1 MSYRRRSN
9 PSAAEIA
16 KAEGYAILGAIAA
29 VGLNMAAKRLAS
41 PTPASGASAAKPAMI
56 SQRAAAVGQLVVG
69 AAVAAVAAG
78 RAPALGVAVGA
89 GTMTLG
95 GSDLISQMR
104 AASAQAPVPGP
115 VPAPAPVPVA
125 GATPPAQGL
134 YAGNYNRPGGAIYGA
149 QNARPGSAVYGAQYG
164 R

>member
-9 PSAAEIA
+9 PSAAEIG
-16 KAEGYAILGAIAA
+16 KAEGYAVLGAIAA
-29 VGLNMAAKRLAS
+29 VGLNMVAKRLAS

-78 RAPALGVAVGA
+78 HAPALGVAVGA

-115 VPAPAPVPVA
+115 VPAPAPVA
-125 GATPPAQGL
+125 GATPAAQGL
-134 YAGNYNRPGGAIYGA
+134 YAGSYNRPSGAIYGA